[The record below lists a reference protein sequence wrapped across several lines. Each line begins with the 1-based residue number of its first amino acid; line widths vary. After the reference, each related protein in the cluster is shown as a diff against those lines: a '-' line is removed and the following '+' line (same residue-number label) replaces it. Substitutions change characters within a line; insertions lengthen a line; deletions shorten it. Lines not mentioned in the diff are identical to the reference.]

1 MGEIHVISTSLVTP
15 SDDHHNSENI
25 SISRIELTPWDLQTL
40 LLEGI
45 QKGLLFSKPSQSQ
58 FATFQKY
65 FSSDDLIHHLKISF
79 THTLSFFPLL
89 AGRFSTIKNDD
100 NTTSFYINCN
110 NEGAEFTHAIAN
122 GVSIADVLDKTTY
135 IPQIIQSFFPL
146 NGVLN
151 YESVYK
157 PLFGV
162 QVTELDDGVFIGCT
176 MNHSVGD
183 GTAFWH
189 FFNSWSEISRGFSS
203 ISKSPVFSRW
213 FPDNIEMDAGDT
225 SRNFFPVHISLPENP
240 IRQKFNP
247 PTIQEK
253 FFHVT
258 KENIA
263 KLKARANLEN
273 NTGTTISSFQALLA
287 RLWRSVFRCRALE
300 NPNQEVLLKQP
311 ISARGRIQPCLAEGY
326 FGNAVIMASL
336 RTPAKNLLENG
347 LGWTALEINK
357 VVASHTSESM
367 KKWYV
372 NMANEPKIMGLSQ
385 LAEDSSCLLI
395 TSSARHSVYT
405 ADFGWGKAL
414 AVRSGRG
421 NKSFGKITVFPGR
434 EEGSID
440 FEVCLSL
447 DTLIALEN
455 DADFMEVFQS

>member
-1 MGEIHVISTSLVTP
+1 MGEIHVISTSNVTP
-15 SDDHHNSENI
+15 SHDHHSSENL
-25 SISRIELTPWDLQTL
+25 SISRIELTPWDVQAL
-40 LLEGI
+40 LVEGI
-45 QKGLLFSKPSQSQ
+45 QKGLLFSKPSL
-58 FATFQKY
+58 QKHV
-65 FSSDDLIHHLKISF
+65 FSDDLIHHLKVSF
-79 THTLSFFPLL
+79 SHALSFFPLL

-110 NEGAEFTHAIAN
+110 NEGAEFTHAIGN
-122 GVSIADVLDKTTY
+122 GVSIADILDPTTY
-135 IPQIIQSFFPL
+135 IPQIIHSFFPL

-151 YESVYK
+151 YEGVHK

-162 QVTELDDGVFIGCT
+162 QVTELDDGIFIGCT

-183 GTAFWH
+183 GMAFWH

-213 FPDNIEMDAGDT
+213 FPDVVEMDPGDT
-225 SRNFFPVHISLPENP
+225 SRNFTPVHISLPENP
-240 IRQKFNP
+240 IQQKLNP

-253 FFHVT
+253 LFHFT

-263 KLKARANLEN
+263 KLKTQANLEN
-273 NTGTTISSFQALLA
+273 GSGTTISSFQALVA
-287 RLWRSVFRCRALE
+287 HVWRSVIRCRALE
-300 NPNQEVLLKQP
+300 NPNQEVLIKQAVN
-311 ISARGRIQPCLAEGY
+311 ARGRIQPCLAEGY
-326 FGNAVIMASL
+326 FGNAFIMPAL
-336 RTPAKNLLENG
+336 KTTAKNLLENR

-357 VVASHTSESM
+357 FVASQTSECM

-455 DADFMEVFQS
+455 DADFMEVFQN